1 MQYRRRFDILAD
13 VLRATG
19 SGAKKTRI
27 MFLANLSYALLK
39 RYLEEAVSLG
49 FLQSSAEE
57 FLVTPKGEEFLSMY
71 NALRSTS
78 SRVKADLENLRSE
91 TELLEQMCK
100 LEDSNRK
107 VYSKRR
113 STFAALAQALIG

>member
-27 MFLANLSYALLK
+27 MFLANLSHALLK
-39 RYLEEAVSLG
+39 RYLEEAVTLG
-49 FLQSSAEE
+49 FLQKSMEE
-57 FLVTPKGEEFLSMY
+57 FLVTPRGKEFLSMY
-71 NALRSTS
+71 DTFRSSS

-100 LEDSNRK
+100 LDNAK
-107 VYSKRR
+107 VCRR
-113 STFAALAQALIG
+113 STFAASARALIS

>member
-13 VLRATG
+13 VLKATG

-49 FLQSSAEE
+49 FLQRSAEE
-57 FLVTPKGEEFLSMY
+57 FLVTPRGEEFLSLY
-71 NALRSTS
+71 NTLRSTS

-100 LEDSNRK
+100 LE
-107 VYSKRR
+107 
-113 STFAALAQALIG
+113 